1 LIERILDQR
10 RGLDSL
16 VTAEMLLTDL
26 LPTIDPMGMGSRLA
40 ESWQKIYELEKRHRI
55 PRASATNPAD
65 RLFDEDDFFDD
76 DFLDQP
82 ADFFDD
88 DFFEG
93 TLPPSRRASER
104 PMAMACFRLV
114 TFFPEPLFNLPLLSS
129 CISSSTLSDAF
140 FPYFAMAIP
149 PSGVKNGKQ

>member
-1 LIERILDQR
+1 VDGARLRIVERF
-10 RGLDSL
+10 
-16 VTAEMLLTDL
+16 A
-26 LPTIDPMGMGSRLA
+26 
-40 ESWQKIYELEKRHRI
+40 
-55 PRASATNPAD
+55 
-65 RLFDEDDFFDD
+65 FFD
-76 DFLDQP
+76 DFLDP
-82 ADFFDD
+82 EDFFEPNYFFDD

-149 PSGVKNGKQ
+149 PSGVRNGKK